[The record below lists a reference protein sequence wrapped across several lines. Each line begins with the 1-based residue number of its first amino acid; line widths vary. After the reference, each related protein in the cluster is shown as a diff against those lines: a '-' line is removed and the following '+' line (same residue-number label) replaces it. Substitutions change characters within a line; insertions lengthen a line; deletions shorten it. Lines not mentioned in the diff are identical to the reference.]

1 MITGVGLT
9 YIRSKVT
16 AYRKNLILRKEKKK
30 GSHQSLVYPRVLS
43 LAKNYDQPEWQHS
56 EH

>member
-16 AYRKNLILRKEKKK
+16 AYRKNLILRKEKK
-30 GSHQSLVYPRVLS
+30 RFT
-43 LAKNYDQPEWQHS
+43 S
-56 EH
+56 ESCVSKSFKSSEEL